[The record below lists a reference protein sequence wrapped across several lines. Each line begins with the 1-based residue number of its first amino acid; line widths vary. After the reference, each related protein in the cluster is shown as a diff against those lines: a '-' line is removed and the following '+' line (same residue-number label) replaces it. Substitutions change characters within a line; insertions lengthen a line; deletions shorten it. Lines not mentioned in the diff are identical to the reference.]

1 MICLSL
7 MPETTEQALAGL
19 AEAARTADLAE
30 LRLDAMREFD
40 LPRLL
45 ASPPCP
51 VIVTYRPQ
59 REGGHYDGPEGPR
72 LETLRQAAELGA
84 RYIDVEHDALANL
97 GNVPPAKVIVSYHN
111 HERTPPDLAD
121 IYARLAATGA
131 GVVKVAAMARH
142 ILDTVLV
149 LRILRSARQPTIAL
163 SMGPRGVLTRIL
175 APKFG
180 ALLTYAAP
188 PSLAPRTGGGARAA
202 PSAASPEKVSGTLSR
217 RVPDTF
223 SGEAVREAAP
233 GQVSA
238 IDMRQLYRADRI
250 GPETRVYGVIAD
262 PVGHSLSPRIHNAAF
277 ALASLDAVYLPLWVE
292 GDPAAFVRA
301 MREFAFDGY
310 SVTSPHKQA
319 VMAALDEIEPLARR
333 IGAVN
338 TIQRRPDGSL
348 FGTNTDWTAG
358 AASIE
363 AVVGKGWLKGKRALI
378 VGAGGV
384 GRAMAFALKER
395 GASVTLTDVD
405 EARAEALAKDV
416 GTATMPIAALQ
427 RGGSGDPPRSRL
439 AEAGRGGSEF
449 TRLGGDL
456 PREPWDI
463 LLNCTPIGMHPK
475 TDATPVPREM
485 LRPGMV
491 VYDAVYNPLQTR
503 LVREAREAGCRT
515 VAGIDH
521 FVRQAVE
528 QFELWTGRPAPVD
541 TMRQVVV
548 EALTK

>member
-1 MICLSL
+1 MKPHERRPRVICLSL

-19 AEAARTADLAE
+19 AEAARIADLAE

-72 LETLRQAAELGA
+72 LETLRQAARLGA

-97 GNVPPAKVIVSYHN
+97 GNVPPAKIIVSYHN

-121 IYARLAATGA
+121 IYARMARTGA
-131 GVVKVAAMARH
+131 AVVKVAAMARH
-142 ILDTVLV
+142 ILDTVPV
-149 LRILRSARQPTIAL
+149 LRILRGARRPTIAL

-188 PSLAPRTGGGARAA
+188 PSLAPRTGGGARGA
-202 PSAASPEKVSGTLSR
+202 PSAASPPVHSR
-217 RVPDTF
+217 
-223 SGEAVREAAP
+223 GAKYEAVREAAP

-250 GPETRVYGVIAD
+250 GPKTRVYGVIAD

-277 ALASLDAVYLPLWVE
+277 DATGLDAVYLPLWVE

-301 MREFAFDGY
+301 MREFDFDGY
-310 SVTSPHKQA
+310 SVTIPHKQG

-338 TIQRRPDGSL
+338 TVQRRPDGSL

-363 AVVGKGWLKGKRALI
+363 AVVGNDWLRGKRALI

-395 GASVTLTDVD
+395 SAAVTLTDVD

-416 GTATMPIAALQ
+416 GAATMPIAALQ
-427 RGGSGDPPRSRL
+427 RGGSPPRRVNS
-439 AEAGRGGSEF
+439 
-449 TRLGGDL
+449 DL
-456 PREPWDI
+456 PREQWDI

-515 VAGIDH
+515 VAGIDQ

-541 TMRQVVV
+541 TMRRVVV

>member
-72 LETLRQAAELGA
+72 LETLRQAARLGA
-84 RYIDVEHDALANL
+84 RYIDVEHDSLANL

-131 GVVKVAAMARH
+131 GVVKVAVMARH
-142 ILDTVLV
+142 ILDTAAV
-149 LRILRSARQPTIAL
+149 LRILKSARKPTIAL

-180 ALLTYAAP
+180 ALLTYAGIG
-188 PSLAPRTGGGARAA
+188 TG
-202 PSAASPEKVSGTLSR
+202 
-217 RVPDTF
+217 
-223 SGEAVREAAP
+223 REAAP
-233 GQVSA
+233 GHLSA
-238 IDMRQLYRADRI
+238 ADMRQLYRADRI
-250 GPETRVYGVIAD
+250 GPKTRVYGVIAD

-277 ALASLDAVYLPLWVE
+277 ALAGLDAVYLPLWVE

-310 SVTSPHKQA
+310 SVTIPHKQA

-338 TIQRRPDGSL
+338 TVQRRPDGSL

-358 AASIE
+358 LASIE
-363 AVVGKGWLKGKRALI
+363 AVVGHDWLRGKRALI

-384 GRAMAFALKER
+384 GRAMAFALRER
-395 GASVTLTDVD
+395 GAAVTLTDVD
-405 EARAEALAKDV
+405 EARAETLAKDV
-416 GTATMPIAALQ
+416 GTATMPIAALHRGGQ
-427 RGGSGDPPRSRL
+427 ESPPREVPRSPERGGSGDPPRSTSEDSPRSRL
-439 AEAGRGGSEF
+439 PEAGCGGSES
-449 TRLGGDL
+449 TRPGGDL
-456 PREPWDI
+456 PHEEWDI

-475 TDATPVPREM
+475 TDASPVPRKM

>member
-1 MICLSL
+1 VICLSL
-7 MPETTEQALAGL
+7 MPETNEQALAGL
-19 AEAARTADLAE
+19 AEAARIADLAE

-59 REGGHYDGPEGPR
+59 REGGHYDGCEGPR
-72 LETLRQAAELGA
+72 LETLRQAARLGA
-84 RYIDVEHDALANL
+84 RYIDVEHDALAAL
-97 GNVPPAKVIVSYHN
+97 GDVPPAKVIVSYHN

-131 GVVKVAAMARH
+131 GVVKVAVMARH
-142 ILDTVLV
+142 ILDTVSV
-149 LRILRSARQPTIAL
+149 LRILRTARRPTIAL

-180 ALLTYAAP
+180 ALLTYASAG
-188 PSLAPRTGGGARAA
+188 TG
-202 PSAASPEKVSGTLSR
+202 
-217 RVPDTF
+217 
-223 SGEAVREAAP
+223 REAAP

-238 IDMRQLYRADRI
+238 IDLRQLYRADRI
-250 GPETRVYGVIAD
+250 GPKTRVYGVIAD
-262 PVGHSLSPRIHNAAF
+262 PVEHSLSPPIHNTAF
-277 ALASLDAVYLPLWVE
+277 AQAGLDAVYLPLWVE

-310 SVTSPHKQA
+310 SVTIPHKQA

-358 AASIE
+358 ATSIE

-384 GRAMAFALKER
+384 GRAMAFALRQR
-395 GASVTLTDVD
+395 GAAVTLTDVD
-405 EARAEALAKDV
+405 EARAEALARDV
-416 GTATMPIAALQ
+416 GAATMPIAALH
-427 RGGSGDPPRSRL
+427 RGGQECPPRGTSEDSPHSRL
-439 AEAGRGGSEF
+439 AEAGRS
-449 TRLGGDL
+449 RSPDL

-475 TDATPVPREM
+475 TDATPVPREI

-491 VYDAVYNPLQTR
+491 VYDAVYNPRETR

-548 EALTK
+548 EALK